1 MRLGCVLLAA
11 LVLLLPACST
21 DGHFTVGGYSSK
33 PNYAD
38 NIRTI
43 RVPMVKNRSGY
54 TVTPVVGLEQDLH
67 RALINEIET
76 NTPYRV
82 TQGEADTELTVVIRD
97 VRKQLL
103 NFTPFNTTRESELIV
118 VVDVLW
124 RDLRTGQVLSR
135 VARRPGDR
143 EQRPETRQPLLADG
157 LLPGVP
163 RIGEVPERQG
173 TGPQAVAP
181 DEEAPPDP
189 LANVVVTPVQ
199 LRTAAQFRQEL
210 GESTTTG
217 LQKAIKQ
224 IARQITN
231 AMESGW

>member
-1 MRLGCVLLAA
+1 MRLGALLLAG
-11 LVLLLPACST
+11 LVIGVPACSS
-21 DGHFTVGGYSSK
+21 DGHFTVGGYSTK
-33 PNYAD
+33 PNYSD
-38 NIRTI
+38 NLRTI

-82 TQGEADTELTVVIRD
+82 TPGDADTELTVVIRD

-124 RDLRTGQVLSR
+124 RDLRTGEILSR
-135 VARRPGDR
+135 VARRPGERSPRLED
-143 EQRPETRQPLLADG
+143 RQPLLADG
-157 LLPGVP
+157 LLPGP
-163 RIGEVPERQG
+163 RVIGDLPERQG
-173 TGPQAVAP
+173 LGPQAVAP

-189 LANVVVTPVQ
+189 LANVSVTPVQ
-199 LRTAAQFRQEL
+199 IRAAAQFRQEL

>member
-1 MRLGCVLLAA
+1 MRSGFVLLAG

-21 DGHFTVGGYSSK
+21 DGHFTLGGYSTK

-67 RALINEIET
+67 RALINDIET
-76 NTPYRV
+76 ITPYRV

-97 VRKQLL
+97 VQKHLL
-103 NFTPFNTTRESELIV
+103 NFTPNNTTRESELIV
-118 VVDVLW
+118 VVELIW

-135 VARRPGDR
+135 LARRPGAR
-143 EQRPETRQPLLADG
+143 EERPEVRQPLLADG
-157 LLPGVP
+157 ILPGPRVIGDVP
-163 RIGEVPERQG
+163 DRQG
-173 TGPQAVAP
+173 RGPLAVAP

-189 LANVVVTPVQ
+189 NANVIVTPVQ
-199 LRTAAQFRQEL
+199 IRAAAQFRQEL

-217 LQKAIKQ
+217 LQKAIKL
-224 IARQITN
+224 IARQITA